1 MQAIAQEPAAA
12 RAFQL
17 RLVEESLQLLDT
29 HLALGDN
36 HLKATVRLCLQRVLY
51 LSGFF

>member
-1 MQAIAQEPAAA
+1 MQAIAQEPTAAL
-12 RAFQL
+12 AFQL
-17 RLVEESLQLLDT
+17 PLVEESPTLLDT

-51 LSGFF
+51 LSGSF